1 SWWPTCAAQLPRRS
15 GSGSPAWRWGFIPSP
30 GATDSLPCGGD
41 FPERIFR
48 PYSPARGFR
57 RRCTGARGTG
67 WSARG
72 AMPMR
77 TVDRIEVNA
86 PVEKVFEVAADVERW
101 PDFLAHYRWVRV
113 KGRDPSGCT
122 VEMAAWRPFGLLRY
136 PTRWVSRMEID
147 RSGHRVRYRHIEG
160 ITRGMDVEWNLRD
173 QGKAVE
179 VTIVHEWNGP
189 A

>member
-1 SWWPTCAAQLPRRS
+1 
-15 GSGSPAWRWGFIPSP
+15 
-30 GATDSLPCGGD
+30 
-41 FPERIFR
+41 
-48 PYSPARGFR
+48 
-57 RRCTGARGTG
+57 
-67 WSARG
+67 
-72 AMPMR
+72 MPMR

-101 PDFLAHYRWVRV
+101 PDFLGHYRWVRV

-147 RSGHRVRYRHIEG
+147 RAGHRVRYRHIEG
-160 ITRGMDVEWNLRD
+160 ITRGMDVEWSLRN

-189 A
+189 AWPLIGALAANLVIGPVFIHGIASRTLAGVKRRAEAA